1 VAADPRGA
9 PVDEPRTREPSHFI
23 SLAKQTLIYGLSGV
37 AIQAVGVIT
46 LPIWGHV
53 FTPSEF
59 GVLELATT
67 VSAVALAL
75 IDAGFASAA
84 QRSFYDYSDDE
95 HAARGRVL
103 FTAIAFT
110 TTLAVLIALALAL
123 GRSPTSDWLL
133 DGRGQGVLLA
143 VAVSLP
149 LVNAASFMR
158 ETMRLRFRAWHY
170 VVSSILA
177 AVVAAG
183 VGIVAVVSFD
193 RGAEGVFIGVI
204 VGNALAALYGLSV
217 VRGDL
222 GTRPSGPELRKML
235 AYGLPLVP
243 AGLAMWAL
251 ALVDR
256 IMLNK
261 LGTLADVGQYAVAN
275 RIASVLLLG
284 ITGFV
289 LAFGPYVFS
298 IYSQDRELEK
308 LVRGKTLTF
317 LTVCLC
323 AAALALT
330 LFAREIISVVAPA
343 FDSAYEAVG
352 LLMLSVVAFGISTVV
367 MAGISIMRRTKVL
380 AVLAVTAAIVNIA
393 LNFALI
399 PPFGM
404 VGAAAATAIAFLVLA
419 ALHYRVAQMYYP
431 TPYEPAK
438 VLTAVALATFFGTLG
453 LLPLD
458 LLLAVPVKVA
468 GLAAFLLLLRA
479 TGVVDAT
486 ELERLRTLIS
496 GMIRFRSAQ
505 P

>member
-9 PVDEPRTREPSHFI
+9 PVDEPRTQEPSHFI
-23 SLAKQTLIYGLSGV
+23 SLAKQTLVYGLSGV

-46 LPIWGHV
+46 LPVWGHV

-67 VSAVALAL
+67 LSAVALAL
-75 IDAGFASAA
+75 VDAGFASAA
-84 QRSFYDYSDDE
+84 QRSFYDYGEDD
-95 HAARGRVL
+95 HTQRGRVL

-110 TTLAVLIALALAL
+110 TSLALLAALAL
-123 GRSPTSDWLL
+123 GLASGATSDWLL
-133 DGRGQGVLLA
+133 DGRGRGVLLA

-149 LVNAASFMR
+149 LVNAAAFTR
-158 ETMRLRFRAWHY
+158 ETMRLRFRAWNY
-170 VVSSILA
+170 VISSALA
-177 AVVAAG
+177 AAVAAG
-183 VGIVAVVSFD
+183 VGIAAVVAFD
-193 RGAEGVFIGVI
+193 RGPEGVFIGVI
-204 VGNALAALYGLSV
+204 AANALAALYGAIV
-217 VRGDL
+217 VRRDV
-222 GTRPSGPELRKML
+222 GTRPSSHELGKML

-284 ITGFV
+284 VTGFV

-308 LVRGKTLTF
+308 VVRGKTLTY

-330 LFAREIISVVAPA
+330 LFAREVISVVAPA

-352 LLMLSVVAFGISTVV
+352 LLMLSIVAFGISTVV

-380 AVLAVTAAIVNIA
+380 AVLAVVAAVVNIA

-404 VGAAAATAIAFLVLA
+404 VGAAAATALAYLVLT
-419 ALHYRVAQMYYP
+419 ALHYRVAQRYYP

-438 VLTAVALATFFGTLG
+438 VLRAIALATIFGVLG

-458 LLLAVPVKVA
+458 LVFAVPVKIA

-479 TGVVDAT
+479 TGVVDAA
-486 ELERLRTLIS
+486 ELSRLRSLMS
-496 GMIRFRSAQ
+496 GMIRLRSS
-505 P
+505 